1 MSRPGEVAFISG
13 AGDTVVFNP
22 DAEDV
27 IAGNDTERAPLLQ
40 AKAVLQ
46 NLYTKSFKS
55 LIAYA

>member
-27 IAGNDTERAPLLQ
+27 IAGNDTERAPLTPGKGRV
-40 AKAVLQ
+40 AES
-46 NLYTKSFKS
+46 LYQSFKS